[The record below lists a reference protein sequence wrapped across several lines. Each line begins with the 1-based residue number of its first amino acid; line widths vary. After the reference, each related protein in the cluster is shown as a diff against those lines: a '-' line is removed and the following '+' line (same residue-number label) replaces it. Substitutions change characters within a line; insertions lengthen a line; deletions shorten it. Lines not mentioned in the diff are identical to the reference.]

1 MKRLFVMLLAFLM
14 LFGGFNTLAETD
26 TTQEVGTEEF
36 TLRNGIKFGM
46 SREEVSN
53 LELENGTEL
62 RTVKSRPIYALKA
75 DGVTV
80 SGDDGCSLSFNFTD
94 DKLDSMAYWLTGNAN
109 NYYST
114 LCGKYGSPLIDVAS
128 EYVAIGEAPTAYDY
142 IKKLWVDEGWKA
154 SSPTYVQWWYPNGED
169 SYIDILLMVVDIQK
183 GEPSNTHTVKILSYT
198 YRTNAELSKAVEA
211 ATAAAEESKNDL

>member
-75 DGVTV
+75 DG
-80 SGDDGCSLSFNFTD
+80 
-94 DKLDSMAYWLTGNAN
+94 TG
-109 NYYST
+109 
-114 LCGKYGSPLIDVAS
+114 GGS
-128 EYVAIGEAPTAYDY
+128 
-142 IKKLWVDEGWKA
+142 
-154 SSPTYVQWWYPNGED
+154 
-169 SYIDILLMVVDIQK
+169 
-183 GEPSNTHTVKILSYT
+183 
-198 YRTNAELSKAVEA
+198 
-211 ATAAAEESKNDL
+211 